1 MEKVKRH
8 DVSDWIQIIG
18 MIGVIAGLLL
28 ITYEFRQNRQIARA
42 DLNSQQL
49 FHMSSIHSA
58 FRNREFAAVFQKS
71 LELPDSLTPDEKLMM
86 DGHFR
91 DLFNLLIREN
101 VMFDL
106 GVYDDDDSWFWA
118 EYVVRHGLGTDFGRQ
133 WWSQNKDLFGRNAIK
148 IDEALERLKNGEIRV
163 VY

>member
-8 DVSDWIQIIG
+8 DVSAWIQIIG

-28 ITYEFRQNRQIARA
+28 VTYEFRQNRQLARA
-42 DLNSQQL
+42 DLNSQQIV
-49 FHMSSIHSA
+49 HMSSIHSA

-71 LELPDSLTPDEKLMM
+71 LEQPDSLTPDEKLMM

-91 DLFNLLIREN
+91 DLINLLIRDSM
-101 VMFDL
+101 MFNL
-106 GVYDDDDSWFWA
+106 GVYEDDSAFWA
-118 EYVVRHGLGTDFGRQ
+118 DYVVRHGLGTDFGRQ
-133 WWSQNKDLFGRNAIK
+133 WWSQNKDPFGRTNIE
-148 IDEALERLKNGEIRV
+148 IDGALERLKNGEIRV

>member
-18 MIGVIAGLLL
+18 VIGVIARLLL
-28 ITYEFRQNRQIARA
+28 ITNEFRQNRQLARA
-42 DLNSQQL
+42 ELNSQQL
-49 FHMSSIHSA
+49 FHMGSIHGA

-71 LELPDSLTPDEKLMM
+71 LEMPDSLTPDEKLMI

-91 DLFNLLIREN
+91 DLINLLIRDGMLHE
-101 VMFDL
+101 L
-106 GVYDDDDSWFWA
+106 GVYEDDTAFWA

-133 WWSQNKDLFGRNAIK
+133 WWSQNKDRFGRNAIR
-148 IDEALERLKNGEIRV
+148 IDRALERLKNGEIRV
-163 VY
+163 VF